1 MPQSV
6 VQKLVAGHLTAGE
19 AVAGCEIG
27 LRIDQVLLTDTN
39 GTMAWL
45 QFEAMGFSRVQAPT
59 VVTYADHNVYQ
70 FDSRNTDDHRY
81 LATVSRHYGGHYS
94 KPGNGICHQVH
105 LETFGAP
112 GLALLGSDSHTPLCG
127 ALGMLAIGAGGLD
140 VACAMGGAPY
150 FLSMPQVVRVV
161 LKGRLRP
168 WVTAKDVIL
177 ELLRRLTVRGGFG
190 KIFEYAGPGV
200 GTLTVPQRATIANMG
215 AELGLTTS
223 VFPSDDVTR
232 SYLARLGRE
241 AEWQPLA
248 PDPEARYD
256 ETIEV
261 DLGALEPL
269 VALPGSPDHVVPV
282 GDVEGT
288 TIDQVL
294 VGSCTNG
301 SWEDM
306 YVVAEILRG
315 RRVHPDV
322 SFVLFPASQQILET
336 MARKG
341 LVADLIAA
349 GAVVSEST
357 CGACPGIGH
366 VPASGSKS
374 LRAFNRNFPGRSGVK
389 DDEVYLC
396 SSQTASVSALRGVI
410 TDPRRL
416 GRAPEVVF
424 PPRFAPATAGLIPP
438 ATDGAA
444 AAVIKGPNIREVP
457 IGQPVGDE
465 VAGSVLIRVGD
476 KVSTDDILPA
486 GAQILVF
493 RSNIP
498 AIAEFLFKHVD
509 PEFPA
514 RARAAGTGFIV
525 AGQTYGQG
533 SSREHAAIAPMYLGV
548 RGVLAKTFARIHR
561 ANLINWGILP
571 LEFADPADYDTIV
584 PGHRLRIRGIT
595 AGLAE
600 GRLTVED
607 ETTGRQVAVRCV
619 LTDREREILL
629 AGGRLRHTVQ
639 QGAGAHPRRPRAST
653 EAGADAPRS
662 PRGPA

>member
-1 MPQSV
+1 MPQNL
-6 VQKLVAGHLTAGE
+6 VQKLVQSHR
-19 AVAGCEIG
+19 VAGDATVGQEIG
-27 LRIDQVLLTDTN
+27 IRADQVLLTDTN

-45 QFEAMGFSRVQAPT
+45 QFEAMGFPRVQAPT
-59 VVTYADHNVYQ
+59 VVTYADHNVFQ

-81 LATVSRHYGGHYS
+81 LATVSRRYGGHFS

-112 GLALLGSDSHTPLCG
+112 GLTLLGSDSHTPLCG

-140 VACAMGGAPY
+140 VACAMGGGAY
-150 FLSMPQVVRVV
+150 FFPMPRVVRVA
-161 LKGRLRP
+161 LTGRLRP
-168 WVTAKDVIL
+168 WVTAKDIIL

-223 VFPSDDVTR
+223 VFPSDDSTR
-232 SYLARLGRE
+232 TYLARLGRE
-241 AEWQPLA
+241 HQWRPIA
-248 PDPEARYD
+248 PDPGAVYD
-256 ETIEV
+256 DTLEV

-269 VALPGSPDHVVPV
+269 VALPGSPDNVVPV
-282 GDVEGT
+282 TEVDGT
-288 TIDQVL
+288 PIEQVL

-322 SFVLFPASQQILET
+322 SFVLFPASQRVLET

-341 LVADLIAA
+341 LVADLLAA
-349 GAVVSEST
+349 GAIVSEST

-389 DDEVYLC
+389 GDQIYLS

-410 TDPRRL
+410 TDPRKL
-416 GRAPEVVF
+416 GRSPEVVF
-424 PPRFAPATAGLIPP
+424 PPRFTPSTAGLVAPP
-438 ATDGAA
+438 REGRDVT
-444 AAVIKGPNIREVP
+444 VIRGSNIREVP
-457 IGQPVGDE
+457 IGRPVEDTLEGP
-465 VAGSVLIRVGD
+465 VLIKVGD

-498 AIAEFLFKHVD
+498 AIAEFVFNHVD

-514 RARAAGTGFIV
+514 RAKAAGQGFIV

-548 RGVLAKTFARIHR
+548 RGVIAKTFARIHR
-561 ANLINWGILP
+561 ANLINWGVLP
-571 LEFADPADYDTIV
+571 LEFVDAADYDAIKA
-584 PGHRLRIRGIT
+584 GDHLRIGEVT
-595 AGLAE
+595 AGLAA
-600 GRLTVED
+600 GALAVTD
-607 ETTGRQVAVRCV
+607 ETAGHCFAVRCV

-629 AGGRLRHTVQ
+629 AGGRLRYTRV
-639 QGAGAHPRRPRAST
+639 AATR
-653 EAGADAPRS
+653 
-662 PRGPA
+662 